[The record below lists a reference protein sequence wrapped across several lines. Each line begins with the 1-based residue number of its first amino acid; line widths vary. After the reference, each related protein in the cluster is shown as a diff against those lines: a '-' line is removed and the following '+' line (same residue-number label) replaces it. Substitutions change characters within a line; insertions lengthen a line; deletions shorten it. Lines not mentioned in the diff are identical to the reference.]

1 MNKPQPRHVTRGGQ
15 LLQRW
20 LAMHDMTQSA
30 LAERLRFAAATIN
43 RYVRGTSKPRRADR
57 MAIWAATDIPVRS
70 WDQEPKP

>member
-15 LLQRW
+15 LLLRW

-57 MAIWAATDIPVRS
+57 MVIWAATDIPVRS

>member
-15 LLQRW
+15 LLLRW

-30 LAERLRFAAATIN
+30 LAERCVFAAATIN

-57 MAIWAATDIPVRS
+57 AVIWAATGIPVRS

>member
-1 MNKPQPRHVTRGGQ
+1 M
-15 LLQRW
+15 RW

-30 LAERLRFAAATIN
+30 LAERLRFSAATIN

-57 MAIWAATDIPVRS
+57 MVIWAATDIPVRS

>member
-15 LLQRW
+15 LLLRW

-30 LAERLRFAAATIN
+30 LAERVVLAAATIN
-43 RYVRGTSKPRRADR
+43 RYVRGTSKPRRAER
-57 MAIWAATDIPVRS
+57 TLIWFATDIPVRS

>member
-1 MNKPQPRHVTRGGQ
+1 MNKPQTRHVTRGGQ
-15 LLQRW
+15 LLLRW

-57 MAIWAATDIPVRS
+57 MVIWAATDIPVRS
-70 WDQEPKP
+70 WDQEPEP